1 MHQEE
6 ELKLGE
12 EKKRLEDEIAQFGE
26 KKAITE
32 STQSQVSVSTPGVS
46 LKKKGLQKVSAGT
59 SHHRAMRKFFT
70 FTFITQISVIF

>member
-12 EKKRLEDEIAQFGE
+12 EKKLLEDEKAQFVE
-26 KKAITE
+26 KKAVTE
-32 STQSQVSVSTPGVS
+32 SIQSQVSVSSPAS
-46 LKKKGLQKVSAGT
+46 WKKQGLQKVS
-59 SHHRAMRKFFT
+59 HQRAMRKFFT